1 MSILFIMV
9 CYFLLFSVYITH
21 SKNKTNGVSVRPC
34 DNRLPY
40 AQGGKGGG
48 GRGYQLRITPII
60 FKYSRITCITEKIN
74 KTLTTTT
81 GMLVS
86 FDLNKIRGRGTKK
99 RVEVGVIATHF

>member
-1 MSILFIMV
+1 MV

-48 GRGYQLRITPII
+48 GRGEGEGGRGYQLRITPII
-60 FKYSRITCITEKIN
+60 FKYSRITRITEKIN

-86 FDLNKIRGRGTKK
+86 FDLNKMDLVYCG
-99 RVEVGVIATHF
+99 